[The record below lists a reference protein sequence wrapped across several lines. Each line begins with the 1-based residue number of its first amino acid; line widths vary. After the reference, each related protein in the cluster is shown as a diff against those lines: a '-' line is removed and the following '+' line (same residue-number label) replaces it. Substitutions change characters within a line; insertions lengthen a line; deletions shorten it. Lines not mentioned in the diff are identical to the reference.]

1 MTSNKLC
8 RPFLVLTYLIIL
20 NPIPSC
26 ALRMNYRQQKSTI
39 EHKKGIDSLDSI
51 TSSSKNQ
58 TQEIHSLCSNE
69 YVILNMDSSDI
80 SYNISFDCY
89 SQIPN
94 YKTIIKAFQIN
105 SICYVH
111 PDQMYIH
118 KQNKKISRCGE
129 WLQLTGPSHKIVH
142 CMVVGTINPI
152 YQNVPFKVNKKI
164 LTLKKNLFTIL
175 TRGMWYIN
183 YSFTYATAAVHDYT
197 LNIPPSLYTIERSN
211 NSIIFQIYEV
221 HRPIEYLQAG
231 TILYFKNENDLFVL
245 PSFFNHVHLRA
256 ININGDSV
264 TFPKTNFQNF
274 QKNFHI
280 SATSFFKN
288 LKMSDC
294 SFQRNN
300 QISDVNDNSTK
311 TPFLMW
317 YFFSVKNNIP
327 HMVNN
332 KNLTF
337 TTISNNSK
345 TSIFIVNP
353 AASLLSQESKE
364 IMFEAKVNFLPVN
377 LRVQTVIIANIS
389 KLGSPNAMFV
399 VINNMATKL
408 LYYNNSLYIRA
419 AFDKQN
425 YDFAN
430 AIILSYVANSG
441 DILIVLNTKLIPL
454 ENNTKNCDNTYDCEN
469 TECTVDNT
477 SLDVGTRKWIR
488 GCEPQCGVCRDG
500 FLCNTMG
507 MCQKETNLNFRNAGY
522 IKMVVLLICIVGLF
536 LI

>member
-1 MTSNKLC
+1 
-8 RPFLVLTYLIIL
+8 
-20 NPIPSC
+20 
-26 ALRMNYRQQKSTI
+26 
-39 EHKKGIDSLDSI
+39 
-51 TSSSKNQ
+51 
-58 TQEIHSLCSNE
+58 
-69 YVILNMDSSDI
+69 
-80 SYNISFDCY
+80 Y
-89 SQIPN
+89 S
-94 YKTIIKAFQIN
+94 
-105 SICYVH
+105 
-111 PDQMYIH
+111 
-118 KQNKKISRCGE
+118 
-129 WLQLTGPSHKIVH
+129 
-142 CMVVGTINPI
+142 
-152 YQNVPFKVNKKI
+152 
-164 LTLKKNLFTIL
+164 
-175 TRGMWYIN
+175 
-183 YSFTYATAAVHDYT
+183 YATAAVHDYT

-231 TILYFKNENDLFVL
+231 TILYFKNEDDLFLL
-245 PSFFNHVHLRA
+245 PSAFNHAHLRA

-280 SATSFFKN
+280 AATSFFKN

-317 YFFSVKNNIP
+317 YFFSFKNNVP

-345 TSIFIVNP
+345 TSILIVNP

-364 IMFEAKVNFLPVN
+364 IMFEAKVNFRPVN
-377 LRVQTVIIANIS
+377 LSVQTVIMSDINKFGA
-389 KLGSPNAMFV
+389 PNAVFKIVENMTTKVFYENNTIFV
-399 VINNMATKL
+399 
-408 LYYNNSLYIRA
+408 RA

-430 AIILSYVANSG
+430 VIVLSYVANIG
-441 DILIVLNTKLIPL
+441 DTLIVLNTKLIPL
-454 ENNTKNCDNTYDCEN
+454 DNNTKNCDNTYDCEN

-488 GCEPQCGVCRDG
+488 GCEPQCGTCRDG

-507 MCQKETNLNFRNAGY
+507 MCQKETNLNLRNEGY
-522 IKMVVLLICIVGLF
+522 INMVVLSFCIVSLF